1 VFRAIILTIVLTF
14 TAASSP
20 SPLCMVCCHAA
31 AAFGSGCHNDM
42 SSMAPRITANQDCHL
57 TFNSAAV
64 RDELRPT
71 LSAPAAGD
79 AQLNVVHTILDPSR
93 ERDLRARPWAGPPLP
108 QQQRSLT
115 VLRI

>member
-1 VFRAIILTIVLTF
+1 MFRAIILTIVLTF

-31 AAFGSGCHNDM
+31 AAVGSGCHNDM
-42 SSMAPRITANQDCHL
+42 SSGAPHITANRDCGL

-71 LSAPAAGD
+71 LSAPAASD
-79 AQLNVVHTILDPSR
+79 ALVNVVQTILDSSR
-93 ERDLRARPWAGPPLP
+93 ERDLRARPWAGTPLP
-108 QQQRSLT
+108 QQRSLT

>member
-1 VFRAIILTIVLTF
+1 VFRAVILTIVLTF
-14 TAASSP
+14 TAASNP

-31 AAFGSGCHNDM
+31 VAVGSGCHNDM
-42 SSMAPRITANQDCHL
+42 SSSMAPHLIANRDCGP

-79 AQLNVVHTILDPSR
+79 ALLNVVHTVLNSSR
-93 ERDLRARPWAGPPLP
+93 ERDLRAHPWTAPPLP
-108 QQQRSLT
+108 QQRPLT